1 MASNPPPPSP
11 QLLRHDMQAMLSYI
25 QGARI
30 VSIARETA
38 ISRLKGW
45 LVGRLWM
52 GVTTAL
58 FALFIVYLCGFWS
71 WTRDLDGPLVSGLIL
86 IVLAS
91 RAGAIIS
98 ISRRINDDD
107 LGSVG
112 GGDSIFTL
120 ASLGSGRN
128 GLALA
133 LLSSN
138 VFGLVLF
145 ALFASGIPGALGLTG
160 GIAPKFRETAT
171 EARAKAQ
178 AADAV
183 VADRQKDVN
192 NQCSAAALA
201 PRPATGAASP
211 APAPSTSPT
220 SAPTAVSAPAL
231 ATPRAAGG
239 KSTVPSGAPS
249 PAATAT
255 PDGGSAADEC
265 TGARYAFKKA
275 QQTATELAETASAT
289 TNARLPV
296 DGWFD
301 QLAMALGLF
310 APSDLFKMLIWA
322 FIAGFFEQ
330 FVPDM
335 LDTIAARTKQSQ
347 QQAAVAGAK

>member
-1 MASNPPPPSP
+1 MATNPPPPSP

-45 LVGRLWM
+45 LVGRMWM

-58 FALFIVYLCGFWS
+58 LALFIVYLCGFWS
-71 WTRDLDGPLVSGLIL
+71 WTSDLDGPLVSGLIL

-183 VADRQKDVN
+183 VADRQKGVN
-192 NQCSAAALA
+192 DLCSATALA
-201 PRPATGAASP
+201 PKAVASGAAMPSP
-211 APAPSTSPT
+211 TTTTTPTTTPT
-220 SAPTAVSAPAL
+220 SAPTSA
-231 ATPRAAGG
+231 ATGVAGG
-239 KSTVPSGAPS
+239 
-249 PAATAT
+249 
-255 PDGGSAADEC
+255 
-265 TGARYAFKKA
+265 
-275 QQTATELAETASAT
+275 
-289 TNARLPV
+289 
-296 DGWFD
+296 
-301 QLAMALGLF
+301 
-310 APSDLFKMLIWA
+310 
-322 FIAGFFEQ
+322 
-330 FVPDM
+330 
-335 LDTIAARTKQSQ
+335 
-347 QQAAVAGAK
+347 